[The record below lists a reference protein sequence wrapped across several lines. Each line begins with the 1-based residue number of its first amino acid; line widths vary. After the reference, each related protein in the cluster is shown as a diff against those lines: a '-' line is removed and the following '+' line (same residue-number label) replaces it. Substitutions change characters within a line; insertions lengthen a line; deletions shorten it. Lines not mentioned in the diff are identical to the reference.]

1 MEALNTPNYNE
12 SLREAYGNKS
22 MNTETL
28 KLNREEE
35 DTSSGEEENPEDFDS
50 LKNQKSVEILVED
63 EIKCRGKRPLFD
75 KFSQQFSLNF
85 EGRVKH
91 KSSKES

>member
-28 KLNREEE
+28 KLNREDE
-35 DTSSGEEENPEDFDS
+35 DTSGAEEENPIDFD
-50 LKNQKSVEILVED
+50 
-63 EIKCRGKRPLFD
+63 
-75 KFSQQFSLNF
+75 
-85 EGRVKH
+85 
-91 KSSKES
+91 